1 MKLGAVARKAWENM
15 DITKSLCCRRL
26 CFSNAASCPHCG
38 EPFQPGALKA
48 KAVAENKA
56 FEMKALALFLAALVA
71 LPPALFLVQVH
82 LHGTP

>member
-1 MKLGAVARKAWENM
+1 M
-15 DITKSLCCRRL
+15 DITRSLCCHRL

-56 FEMKALALFLAALVA
+56 FEMKARALFLIALLA
-71 LPPALFLVQVH
+71 LPAVLLFVH
-82 LHGTP
+82 FQGYLLGTR